1 MKISFGAMLV
11 DNCFSIFFRIVS
23 LAFVE
28 FFKIVFGDFIVK
40 VFIFMDFI
48 GMILMVG
55 SLFVDI

>member
-1 MKISFGAMLV
+1 M
-11 DNCFSIFFRIVS
+11 NCFSIFFRIVS